1 MKKKFIFLTIIGTY
15 LLFILSAPI
24 GLAITSEIV
33 IDVDQKEIDEPIKLS
48 QSKDITLKVK
58 FRLELSGLLERF
70 YLKRRIGR
78 VLAFGLLQGYFFKYL
93 TQPTANLSLSLYKPD
108 WCQAELNE
116 NNVELVHSADY
127 QEMILSLTISLDK
140 DAPAFKES
148 DITIIANFPGQ
159 GMVSETSNS
168 TNISFMPAYVSNI
181 TAESKS
187 DFSISPNK
195 ENTISIN
202 VTNSGNGK
210 SMINISGFEKDK
222 WSIAPEQDTVID
234 VGETKEIMI
243 LVTPP
248 KKFDNESITFSLK
261 PISTVE
267 NVDDKYRQGENV
279 DLSITF
285 LNDGS
290 LKDEEDDDI
299 DITFAII
306 IAFVI
311 IIILIIVFLILRKKE

>member
-15 LLFILSAPI
+15 LLFVLSAPI

-33 IDVDQKEIDEPIKLS
+33 IDVEQKEIDEPIKLS
-48 QSKDITLKVK
+48 QSKNIPLNVK

-78 VLAFGLLQGYFFKYL
+78 VLAFGLFQGYFFKFL
-93 TQPTANLSLSLYKPD
+93 TDPSANISISVDKPD

-116 NNVELVHSADY
+116 NNIELVHRADY
-127 QEMILSLTISLDK
+127 QEMTLSLTITLDK

-148 DITIIANFPGQ
+148 DITIIAKFPGQ

-290 LKDEEDDDI
+290 LKDEEDDAI
-299 DITFAII
+299 DITIAII